1 MMVVTAARALV
12 VVSALAEQTLGI
24 AMPLDATAL
33 EAGAPVLVTE
43 LDLGKLKGDLRQ
55 IGWSLD
61 GAQFY
66 IQTVDGTP
74 PAEHPHHYLVPATG
88 GVPASVDR
96 QPEWAQ
102 AYWAFKSDRSAP
114 GVPTLMIDVK
124 QTLETLKFGTGS
136 AGAADGG
143 DRAGGGTVMSGANVE
158 RAAQSQK
165 VTVWR
170 FTLLDEIV
178 SEFVNQRPIPGL
190 MFSWGP
196 RGTGAI
202 AYTDSD
208 GRLRLLDQER
218 RKQTIAGVKDAVLPA
233 WSTDGER
240 LAWAQKSGRRKFG
253 LMLVTLTRK

>member
-1 MMVVTAARALV
+1 MLCLLILAWAA
-12 VVSALAEQTLGI
+12 AEQTLGI
-24 AMPLDATAL
+24 AMPLDATAIK
-33 EAGAPVLVTE
+33 AGAPVLVTE
-43 LDLGKLKGDLRQ
+43 LDLGKLRGDLRQ
-55 IGWSLD
+55 IGWSPD
-61 GAQFY
+61 GTELY

-74 PAEHPHHYLVPATG
+74 PTEHPRHYLVPATG
-88 GVPASVDR
+88 GAPANVDR

-102 AYWAFKSDRSAP
+102 VYWAFKSDRSAP

-124 QTLETLKFGTGS
+124 QTLENLKFGTGS

-143 DRAGGGTVMSGANVE
+143 DRAGGGTVMSGANLD

-170 FTLLDEIV
+170 FTLLDQVV

-196 RGTGAI
+196 RGTGVI
-202 AYTDSD
+202 AYTDAD
-208 GRLRLLDQER
+208 GRLMLLDQER
-218 RKQTIAGVKDAVLPA
+218 RRQTIGGVRDAVLPA

-240 LAWAQKSGRRKFG
+240 LAYAQKSGRRKYR
-253 LMLVTLTRK
+253 LMSLSVAK

>member
-1 MMVVTAARALV
+1 MM
-12 VVSALAEQTLGI
+12 
-24 AMPLDATAL
+24 
-33 EAGAPVLVTE
+33 
-43 LDLGKLKGDLRQ
+43 
-55 IGWSLD
+55 W
-61 GAQFY
+61 
-66 IQTVDGTP
+66 
-74 PAEHPHHYLVPATG
+74 
-88 GVPASVDR
+88 
-96 QPEWAQ
+96 
-102 AYWAFKSDRSAP
+102 
-114 GVPTLMIDVK
+114 PTLMIDVK
-124 QTLETLKFGTGS
+124 QTLETLNFGTGS

-143 DRAGGGTVMSGANVE
+143 DRAGGGTVMSRANVE